1 MLESRAEVTGVG
13 VLMAQ
18 QNANVSRTEAMK
30 YFGSPM
36 VLSVLT
42 TGVIFVELV
51 YSFSGSTNQ
60 DGGNDG
66 GNVYMLKVVLSAV
79 IFSKLESSPL
89 LYQRKLNKDAM
100 MDASP

>member
-1 MLESRAEVTGVG
+1 
-13 VLMAQ
+13 
-18 QNANVSRTEAMK
+18 
-30 YFGSPM
+30 M

-60 DGGNDG
+60 DGGSDG

-89 LYQRKLNKDAM
+89 LYQRKLNKDSM